1 MQYYSAEMPCDN
13 SIAKIW
19 ELYFSLKEAK
29 TKTERK
35 LISDLFRKDE
45 SILELKKEVEDFK
58 FKTQLLEEE
67 KAMYKGLLDK
77 VQNILQG
84 NA

>member
-13 SIAKIW
+13 SITKIW
-19 ELYFSLKEAK
+19 ELYVSLKEAK

-67 KAMYKGLLDK
+67 KTMYKGLLDK

-84 NA
+84 